1 MNKNN
6 NINYALLAIPL
17 AFVGLPIYINVTD
30 FYIRNFDVNIANL
43 ALVILIVRFVDSFQ
57 EPLLGLFS
65 DYLIKKNIKRQKIIY
80 FSSFFLAL
88 SFFALFNPY
97 KNLSDYQIIAWL
109 FLTMLFTYTF
119 YNLIIVNFES
129 LAVVIAKNSAQ
140 RIAIN
145 STKESLGLIG
155 VIFSSALP
163 SLINLTFPDSNNGQ
177 FYLTIIFVLLL
188 LVILVFFFSKI
199 EVSQQKIKH
208 KFVVSKIIKDI
219 MSDHLFLKF
228 LLIFFINA
236 LAVSMPASA
245 FTFYVKDII
254 KKTDQLG
261 IFLVIYFVSAGLFVP
276 LWKKLALKYGKIN
289 SWLWSIVGSI
299 VTFIFA
305 FFIGENNAELFY
317 LVCFFSGIF
326 LGADLVVP
334 PSIIAEIIHNYHH
347 KISSYVSLWSM
358 VNKAAL
364 MLASF
369 LTLYALSLTGF
380 EAENV
385 NDNSLKLIPILYAI
399 IPCILKLIVVLLLLK
414 KSNFLP
420 KASIQL

>member
-163 SLINLTFPDSNNGQ
+163 SLINLAFPDSNNGQ

>member
-30 FYIRNFDVNIANL
+30 FYIRNFDINIANL
-43 ALVILIVRFVDSFQ
+43 ALVILIVRFIDSFQ

-163 SLINLTFPDSNNGQ
+163 SLINLAFPDSNNGQ